1 MLIRRHPEPV
11 HHGRWL
17 VSFAPLMTLL
27 FMLFVVLYARE
38 RAGHGNAQSG
48 RRSLQARG
56 EAKVPDARTV
66 QLPAQRPKAA
76 RAAALPAQPPAEQ
89 IAEPDDATRRFVE
102 RASADYAQIAGRP
115 LQVDQDGDTILITAP
130 LSELFERGLPW
141 PMQRGVQDWLA
152 RTAQASLPFTS
163 DIRIVVEM
171 PDVTIGSDRGRPR
184 TSVDLCLERLQAIRR
199 VVLQRPG
206 VRDHIVACEWRVQR
220 ERPGSETADWEQRA
234 RASIR
239 FSNVRSETR

>member
-11 HHGRWL
+11 QHGRWL

-38 RAGHGNAQSG
+38 RAGRSNAQSA
-48 RRSLQARG
+48 RPSSQARG
-56 EAKVPDARTV
+56 EVGARETR
-66 QLPAQRPKAA
+66 PAQRPKLA
-76 RAAALPAQPPAEQ
+76 RAAALTVQPPAEQ
-89 IAEPDDATRRFVE
+89 VAEPDDAARRFVE
-102 RASADYAQIAGRP
+102 RASADYAAIAGKP
-115 LQVDQDGDTILITAP
+115 LVVEQDGDTILMTAP
-130 LSELFERGLPW
+130 LSEFFERGQPW

-152 RTAQASLPFTS
+152 RTAQAALPFTS

-171 PDVTIGSDRGRPR
+171 PDVTIAKDGPGRAR
-184 TSVDLCLERLQAIRR
+184 TSVDLCLERLQALRR

-206 VRDHIVACEWRVQR
+206 VREHIVACEWRVQR
-220 ERPGSETADWEQRA
+220 ELPGMQAADWEDRA

-239 FSNVRSETR
+239 FSRSEIR